1 LNLKL
6 LFAVTILLSTL
17 FNISNSNATEPSDTD
32 DKKESTS
39 KFPYS
44 CQCVSFRLD
53 DVQDYFLVQAQMEI
67 IKTFEKKNA
76 SLTIGIIGNLIG
88 NDTVLVNFLREKIAE
103 GGNDENDSN
112 SFVLEVANH
121 GWKHEDFTFL
131 NEEEQ
136 SILMQKTNEKI
147 VDILGVKPRVF
158 IPPFN
163 RLNNDT
169 MTALGQN
176 QMRYISANTTFYA
189 PSFLN
194 DLESRSF
201 DQNNSMTGTTSGS
214 DLIFHY
220 PSLATT
226 GDINADYTEWFGNS
240 HDDVFTD
247 VNASMHRLGYAVV
260 TLHPQEHSI
269 RNGFEYEGS
278 FDSEQIHELELLIDD
293 IRAAGFRIV
302 TISQISE
309 DNSTSIPEFSS
320 YSLHAILII
329 SIVLVTWFSIRG
341 HGTISRRFL

>member
-1 LNLKL
+1 MKLIL
-6 LFAVTILLSTL
+6 LFLAVILLSSI
-17 FNISNSNATEPSDTD
+17 FNISDSTATDNSSATSN
-32 DKKESTS
+32 ESAATLA
-39 KFPYS
+39 YS
-44 CQCVSFRLD
+44 CQCVAFRLD
-53 DVQDYFLVQAQMEI
+53 DIQDFFLAQTQMEI
-67 IKTFEKKNA
+67 IRTFEKHNA
-76 SLTIGIIGNLIG
+76 SLTIGIIGNLTG
-88 NDTVLVNFLREKIAE
+88 NDRVLVAFLKEKISA
-103 GGNDENDSN
+103 GSNENNSN
-112 SFVLEVANH
+112 GFALEVANH
-121 GWKHEDFTFL
+121 GWAHEDFTL
-131 NEEEQ
+131 LDKEEQ
-136 SILMQKTNEKI
+136 SILVEKTNDKI
-147 VDILGVKPRVF
+147 LNILNIKPKTF

-169 MTALGQN
+169 LDALREN
-176 QMRYISANTTFYA
+176 HMNYISGNAMAYPASTLT
-189 PSFLN
+189 N
-194 DLESRSF
+194 DLQNRSTN
-201 DQNNSMTGTTSGS
+201 DNNTVTGPTPNN
-214 DLIFHY
+214 DAIFHF

-226 GDINADYTEWFGNS
+226 GDINADYLEWFGNS

-260 TLHPQEHSI
+260 TMHPQEHSI

-320 YSLHAILII
+320 YSLHTILII